1 MAFSIRK
8 PNLLT
13 ISNRHSRL
21 MSHECWDIGPRYR
34 VFMYLCVI
42 LGLLVVRFIV
52 VSSFHFLSFSDA
64 IYSNVRICAGECERF
79 VSVAT

>member
-21 MSHECWDIGPRYR
+21 MSHERWDIGFRYR

-42 LGLLVVRFIV
+42 LGLLVVHFIV
-52 VSSFHFLSFSDA
+52 VSSFLFLSFSDA
-64 IYSNVRICAGECERF
+64 IYSNVCMWAGECERF